1 MMAMT
6 HHKGGTGAA
15 GWHDGRR
22 LARRGL
28 AAAGLALL
36 GACQA
41 QTPVSA
47 AGPAPV
53 APPAPAAV
61 SAVAT
66 PDAALMA
73 RIQAGIGEARCSG
86 DAQCRTLAIG
96 EKACGGPERW
106 LAWSLSSPQAAQLP
120 AWAAESSALAR
131 QRNARSGMLS
141 NCLYQPDPG
150 ARCLAGRCVIGTP
163 ALAR

>member
-6 HHKGGTGAA
+6 RRKASTWVA

-28 AAAGLALL
+28 AVAGLALL

-47 AGPAPV
+47 AGAATV
-53 APPAPAAV
+53 ASPAPAAV
-61 SAVAT
+61 AM

-86 DAQCRTLAIG
+86 DAQCRTLAMG

-120 AWAAESSALAR
+120 AWAAESAVLAR

-150 ARCLAGRCVIGTP
+150 ARCQAGRCVIGTP
-163 ALAR
+163 ALVR